1 MATIEELQAQN
12 EELRSELTT
21 CHATI
26 ANRDATVHD
35 LRQANARKDAQI
47 TRLITAH
54 HHERMVLLNGV
65 ETRLDQL
72 LQLHQQLERQLRQS
86 ENRVTTAPA
95 EDDRV
100 HGFAMTLRPL
110 RQEGAHEIRFI
121 AGQESYVTRQVSEAN
136 ALLFEFTETG
146 NPIDLRQNFQRVAN
160 ERLRARITTYL
171 AETPSRKR
179 KLPISFSAAADRAG
193 SKTTLSRSKKLRKW

>member
-1 MATIEELQAQN
+1 
-12 EELRSELTT
+12 
-21 CHATI
+21 
-26 ANRDATVHD
+26 
-35 LRQANARKDAQI
+35 
-47 TRLITAH
+47 
-54 HHERMVLLNGV
+54 MVLLNGV

-193 SKTTLSRSKKLRKW
+193 SKTTLSRSKKLRKL